1 MSLFRLATVAL
12 ASTLAIGSA
21 FAYDIELSGYAG
33 GGAADTFN
41 VQVGAT
47 SLLNVS
53 AGAILAKFANG
64 SPAAGVSFI
73 GQNARGENGYTFSSQ
88 LAGLPVETFTKNAT
102 YQSPQYFELANGQT
116 VTGAAGTSSTGF
128 TSAQSELLGR
138 LMQNYGNVVN
148 TDLSGGHDSQ
158 ARHDGAALQL
168 AVWDILFDSAPGNVS
183 TGAFSVTGALTATQ
197 ASDVAVANSW
207 LADITTGAHSL
218 AANPALHPANGGEKL
233 ASVAWISPPNDGH
246 GAVTH
251 AGTTD
256 LLVLAPLAVPEPS
269 ALLLM
274 ASGICAIGFVGRR
287 RLRERA

>member
-41 VQVGAT
+41 VQIGAT
-47 SLLNVS
+47 SLTNVS
-53 AGAILAKFANG
+53 AGAILAKFAGG
-64 SPAAGVSFI
+64 SPAGVSFI

-88 LAGLPVETFTKNAT
+88 LGGLPVEALAT
-102 YQSPQYFELANGQT
+102 NHTYTAPQYFELANGQT

-197 ASDVAVANSW
+197 ASDVATANSW
-207 LADITTGAHSL
+207 LTAITTGPLSL
-218 AANPALHPANGGEKL
+218 AANPALHPAKGGEKL
-233 ASVAWISPPNDGH
+233 ASVAWVSPANDGH
-246 GAVTH
+246 GATPHV
-251 AGTTD
+251 GTTD

>member
-41 VQVGAT
+41 VQIGAT
-47 SLLNVS
+47 SLTSVG
-53 AGAILAKFANG
+53 AGAILAKFAGG
-64 SPAAGVSFI
+64 SPAGVSFI

-88 LAGLPVETFTKNAT
+88 LLPVEALSTSHT
-102 YQSPQYFELANGQT
+102 YNSPQYFELANGQT
-116 VTGAAGTSSTGF
+116 VTGAAGTSATGF

-138 LMQNYGNVVN
+138 LMQNYGNVVK

-183 TGAFSVTGALTATQ
+183 TGAFKVTGSLTSIQ
-197 ASDVAVANSW
+197 ASDVALANSW
-207 LADITTGAHSL
+207 LTDITTGPHSL
-218 AANPALHPANGGEKL
+218 AANPALHPVNGGEKL
-233 ASVAWISPPNDGH
+233 ASVAWVSPANDGH
-246 GAVTH
+246 GATTH